1 MARDSDHCSVAVRHR
16 LCTSV
21 GASYGERSQRT
32 AFEKFRSYLV
42 VGRLGESLA
51 GRPPLP
57 LRAVLPLWDQLIQ
70 RLEVFHTHTH
80 RRHACELGDGH
91 RGHLRRGVHVHGVL
105 GRAGGRR
112 GTLGEV

>member
-1 MARDSDHCSVAVRHR
+1 M
-16 LCTSV
+16 
-21 GASYGERSQRT
+21 
-32 AFEKFRSYLV
+32 

-80 RRHACELGDGH
+80 RRHGSVKPANLVMGTGDTCGVACTCMAYSDAQGADAARLVKCE
-91 RGHLRRGVHVHGVL
+91 RSEVRRRGGHF
-105 GRAGGRR
+105 RR
-112 GTLGEV
+112 PGPRKNQ

>member
-1 MARDSDHCSVAVRHR
+1 M
-16 LCTSV
+16 
-21 GASYGERSQRT
+21 
-32 AFEKFRSYLV
+32 

-80 RRHACELGDGH
+80 CRHGSVKPANLVMGTGDTCGVACTCMAYSDAQ
-91 RGHLRRGVHVHGVL
+91 HGVL